1 MDYRTLK
8 FAMST
13 YNTNKI
19 RLKKAEED
27 LDLILYDL
35 ANVRGVGYDQQGG
48 STNTLQKA
56 LNWLKKDEKYNAKE
70 REVLY
75 YRNLIQVVDDA
86 KKLLPELLWN
96 MMADKYINGMT
107 FVEVGQ
113 KYGYSRSGCQSMLA
127 REVEKYL

>member
-13 YNTNKI
+13 YNSNKI

-86 KKLLPELLWN
+86 EKLLPKLLWD
-96 MMADKYINGMT
+96 MLYDKYINGLT
-107 FVEVGQ
+107 FVELGA

>member
-13 YNTNKI
+13 YNSNKI

-86 KKLLPELLWN
+86 EKLLPELLWN

-107 FVEVGQ
+107 FIELGA

>member
-1 MDYRTLK
+1 MDYKTLK
-8 FAMST
+8 FAMNT
-13 YNTNKI
+13 YEENKK
-19 RLKKAEED
+19 RLRKAEAE

-35 ANVRGVGYDQQGG
+35 SNVRGVGYDQQGG

-70 REVLY
+70 REVIY
-75 YRNLIQVVDDA
+75 YRNAIQIVEDA

-107 FVEVGQ
+107 FIELGA
-113 KYGYSRSGCQSMLA
+113 KYGYSRSGCQSMLV

>member
-13 YNTNKI
+13 YNSNKI

-86 KKLLPELLWN
+86 EKLLPELLWN
-96 MMADKYINGMT
+96 MMADKYINGLT
-107 FVEVGQ
+107 FVELGA

>member
-13 YNTNKI
+13 YNSNKI
-19 RLKKAEED
+19 RLKKAEAE

-86 KKLLPELLWN
+86 EKLLPKPLWD
-96 MMADKYINGMT
+96 MLYDKYINGLT
-107 FVEVGQ
+107 FVELGA